1 LELSVEID
9 SGRRHQKYRTRAAL
23 LAAARQLL
31 ARKEPVTV
39 VQAAAEANISKATA
53 YRYFANSEALIRE
66 AVLNTTWREPA
77 DVIGDARDVRERV
90 QRVNAFLFDYTR
102 QNELAHRYFVAKAL
116 EAWVAKGGR
125 PKTQLRLGRRVPMF
139 EMALEP
145 VRNRLGKTEFRQ
157 LVMSLSG
164 ASGIEAY
171 IALKDMCALDDAEAD
186 RISQFTIDAIL
197 EKALGRL

>member
-1 LELSVEID
+1 VEID
-9 SGRRHQKYRTRAAL
+9 SGRRHQKYRTREAL

-39 VQAAAEANISKATA
+39 VTAATEAHISRATA

-77 DVIGDARDVRERV
+77 DVIGDTRDVRERV

-102 QNELAHRYFVAKAL
+102 RNELAHRYFVAKAL
-116 EAWVAKGGR
+116 EAWVAEGGK
-125 PKTQLRLGRRVPMF
+125 PKTQLRLGRRVLMF
-139 EMALEP
+139 ELALEP
-145 VRNRLGKTEFRQ
+145 VRNDLSKAQFRQ
-157 LVMSLSG
+157 LVMSLAG

-171 IALKDMCALDDAEAD
+171 IALKDMCGLDDAEAD
-186 RISQFTIDAIL
+186 KISQLTIEAIL
-197 EKALGRL
+197 DKALGPR